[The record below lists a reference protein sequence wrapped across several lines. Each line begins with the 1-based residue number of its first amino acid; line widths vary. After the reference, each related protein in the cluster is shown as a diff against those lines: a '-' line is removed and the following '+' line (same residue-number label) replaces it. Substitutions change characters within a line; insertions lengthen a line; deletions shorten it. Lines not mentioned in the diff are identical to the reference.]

1 MEDGKLK
8 NPVLSSTL
16 EEEEEK
22 ETYKD
27 DDEENNDTICGI
39 CEKTYYADEFWIGC
53 DTCYRWYHGKCV
65 KISQAKSKSINQYK
79 CPLCNKRKFTSG

>member
-8 NPVLSSTL
+8 YPVLSSTL

-27 DDEENNDTICGI
+27 DDEENNDKICGI
-39 CEKTYYADEFWIGC
+39 CEKT
-53 DTCYRWYHGKCV
+53 
-65 KISQAKSKSINQYK
+65 
-79 CPLCNKRKFTSG
+79 